1 MKKLRL
7 MIDGQEI
14 EIDAEGCPATVLE
27 AAKLAGIHI
36 PTLCHHP
43 SLEPYGSCRM
53 CTVQI
58 VRDGRKKFV
67 TACNYPVEEGLV
79 VNTSSAEVADIRKM
93 ILELLLARCPNERR
107 IQELAREYGIT
118 KTRLSVEDR
127 NCTLCGLCH
136 RVCQELV
143 RVSAINAQSRGIFR
157 DVDTPYG
164 ELSEDCIGCGACALV
179 CPTHSISERKNI
191 YPLTPA
197 DIKELEGEFLKG
209 MADRDL
215 GVNSEIFAGKS
226 RIEGQ
231 DGGMVTSILRHGIE
245 TGRLDAAVVA
255 QKNERYGAN
264 AVSVDEAAGILQAKG
279 TKYVRVSVIA
289 PLIDALQ
296 KGKKRIA
303 VVGTPC
309 QVRAVRKLQRQ
320 GYFNERFPGAEINI
334 IGLFCFES
342 FDYDSVKNHIE
353 VLLGIDLDSADK
365 VQIAKGKFIVLA
377 GGKEYSCRV
386 RELGNDVRAG
396 CGFCDDLTGRLADIS
411 IGSIGSPDGYSTVIV
426 RSDRGKKLL
435 DEVLFCQREINRDEI
450 VKLAGL
456 KKRNAEKNFSIILK
470 CPSSLL
476 SSSNSGSRHQAINNG
491 GKDYIV
497 YNA

>member
-1 MKKLRL
+1 

-14 EIDAEGCPATVLE
+14 EMDAEGTATIME
-27 AAKLAGIHI
+27 AAELAGIHI
-36 PTLCHHP
+36 PTLCYHP
-43 SLEPYGSCRM
+43 SLEPYGSCRL

-58 VRDGRKKFV
+58 EKEGQKKFV
-67 TACNYPVEEGLV
+67 TACNYPVEEGIV

-107 IQELAREYGIT
+107 IQELAREYGII
-118 KTRLSVEDR
+118 KTRLKVEDK
-127 NCTLCGLCH
+127 NCILCGLCH

-143 RVSAINAQSRGIFR
+143 GVSAINAQSRGIFR

-179 CPTHSISERKNI
+179 CPTHSIAVRKNI

-209 MADRDL
+209 MTDGDL

-226 RIEGQ
+226 SIEGQ

-255 QKNERYGAN
+255 QKNEGYGAN
-264 AVSVDEAAGILQAKG
+264 AVLVDETAGILQARG

-309 QVRAVRKLQRQ
+309 QVRAIRKLQRQ
-320 GYFNERFPGAEINI
+320 GYFNERFPETEINI

-342 FDYDSVKNHIE
+342 FDYASLKNHIDL
-353 VLLGIDLDSADK
+353 LLGINLDSADK
-365 VQIAKGKFIVLA
+365 VQIAKGKFTVFA
-377 GGKEYSCRV
+377 RGKEYSCRV
-386 RELGNDVRAG
+386 RELGNDIRAG

-426 RSDRGKKLL
+426 RSERGKRLL
-435 DEVLFCQREINRDEI
+435 DKVLFCRREINRDEI

-456 KKRNAEKNFSIILK
+456 KKRNAEKNLSFISK
-470 CPSSLL
+470 YPPSSL
-476 SSSNSGSRHQAINNG
+476 SGSIPGTRPLATNNS